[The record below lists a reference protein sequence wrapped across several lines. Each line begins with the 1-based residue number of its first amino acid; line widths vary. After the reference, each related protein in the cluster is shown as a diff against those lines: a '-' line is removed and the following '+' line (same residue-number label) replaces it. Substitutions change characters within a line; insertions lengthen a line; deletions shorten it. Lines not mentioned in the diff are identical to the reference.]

1 MAVFDLRQSAVIH
14 PIYRMPVRDIVKF
27 LILLAAIQLLAWL
40 APSLP
45 EFKGIPN
52 YLPLHTLLETVSI
65 VVSMMV
71 FAVGWNSHSHKLSGN
86 IVLLASVFFS
96 VAVLDFSHTVS
107 YLGMPDFISPNDA
120 QKQLNFWLSARF
132 IAAFVLLLI
141 AIRPWKPLKSDST
154 RYLIFTVF
162 ICFALLMNWAVVYH
176 QAWMPDT
183 FIPGKGLTAFKKSV
197 EYAIIVINIIT
208 AITLW
213 KKMREPQTFNVVLL
227 FAAVCT
233 LAMSEFFFTLYT
245 TMTGS
250 YNVLGHVYKV
260 IAYLFIY
267 RAIVV
272 ELIEEPYNQLAQAQN
287 KLSISLQASN
297 TGLWDWNLHTNQ
309 VFFSPEWKAQLG
321 YAPDELSNQLSTWEG
336 LLHPEDKELAISRV
350 NNYLSSDSKQ
360 YVSEF
365 RLRHRDGSYRW
376 ILARGEKQYDEKGR
390 MDLLV
395 GSHVDITERKN
406 AEAEIHNLAFF
417 DSLTR
422 LPNRRL
428 LIDRMHF
435 SLSNSLRSKQFG
447 AVLFLDMDKFKTI
460 NDTLGHD
467 FGDLLLIEVSERIQ
481 FCVRDSDTVA
491 RLGGDEFVVLLEGLD
506 GDADEASR
514 KAALIA
520 EKIRAA
526 LVQPYVLHG
535 HEQHSSPSIGV
546 CLFQGSEDS
555 VESILKH
562 ADIAMYQVKDAGR
575 NAVRFFD
582 MDMQSRV
589 EARAALESD
598 LRTAVIA
605 HQLALYYQI
614 QVDSEYRAIGVEA
627 LVRWNHVERG
637 MVSPLQFIP
646 VAEESSLIVDIG
658 DWVLDTACRQIHE
671 WAKHERTRHLS
682 MAVNVSARQFKERD
696 FIEKIESLLR
706 VYDIEASRLKLELT
720 ESVVLS
726 NLAEVIAKM
735 HALKGLG
742 VSLSLDDFGTGY
754 SSLSYLKQL
763 PLDQLKIDQS
773 FIRDLT
779 TDTNDAVMVQT
790 IIGLA
795 NNFRLN
801 LIAEGVET
809 EAQLEFLK
817 EHGCVAYQGYL
828 FSKPLPID
836 QLEKLLERY

>member
-1 MAVFDLRQSAVIH
+1 MIH
-14 PIYRMPVRDIVKF
+14 SVYRMPLLDVGKF

-40 APSLP
+40 VPSLP

-65 VVSMMV
+65 IVSMMV
-71 FAVGWNSHSHKLSGN
+71 FAVGWNSHSQKLSGN

-132 IAAFVLLLI
+132 IAAFVLLLV
-141 AIRPWKPLKSDST
+141 AIRPWKPLKSNTT
-154 RYLIFTVF
+154 RHLIFISF
-162 ICFALLMNWAVVYH
+162 ICFALFMNWAVVYH

-183 FIPGKGLTAFKKSV
+183 FIPGKGLTAFKKAV
-197 EYAIIVINIIT
+197 EYAIIVINIVT
-208 AITLW
+208 AIALW
-213 KKMREPQTFNVVLL
+213 KKMREPQSFNVVLL

-250 YNVLGHVYKV
+250 YNVLGHIYKV

-272 ELIEEPYNQLAQAQN
+272 ELIEEPYNQLAEAQK

-297 TGLWDWNLHTNQ
+297 TGLWDWDLDTHQ

-321 YAPDELSNQLSTWEG
+321 YAPEELPNQFATWEG
-336 LLHPEDKELAISRV
+336 LLHPEDKEFALSRV
-350 NNYLSSDSKQ
+350 NNYLASDSRQ

-390 MDLLV
+390 VELLV
-395 GSHVDITERKN
+395 GSHIDITERKN

-435 SLSNSLRSKQFG
+435 ALANSLRSKLYG

-467 FGDLLLIEVSERIQ
+467 YGDLLLIEVSERIL

-506 GDADEASR
+506 AEPEEASR

-520 EKIRAA
+520 EKIRVA
-526 LVQPYVLHG
+526 LVHSYVLHE

-546 CLFQGSEDS
+546 CIFQGVEDS
-555 VESILKH
+555 VESLLKH

-582 MDMQSRV
+582 MEMQSRV
-589 EARAALESD
+589 ETRAALESD
-598 LRTAVIA
+598 LRSAVVA
-605 HQLALYYQI
+605 QQLELHYQI
-614 QVDSEYRAIGVEA
+614 QVDFERRAIGVEA
-627 LVRWNHVERG
+627 LVRWPHTQRG
-637 MVSPLQFIP
+637 MVPPLQFIP

-658 DWVLDTACRQIHE
+658 DWVLDTACRQLHE
-671 WAKHERTRHLS
+671 WAKHDRTRHLS
-682 MAVNVSARQFKERD
+682 MAVNVSARQFKEHD
-696 FIEKIESLLR
+696 FVAKIESLLR
-706 VYDIEASRLKLELT
+706 VYEIEASLLKLELT

-726 NLAEVIAKM
+726 NVTDVIAKM

-763 PLDQLKIDQS
+763 PLDQIKIDQS
-773 FIRDLT
+773 FIHDLT
-779 TDTNDAVMVQT
+779 IDTNDAVMVQT

-795 NNFRLN
+795 DNFRLN

-809 EAQLEFLK
+809 EAQFRFLT
-817 EHGCVAYQGYL
+817 EHGCAAYQGYL
-828 FSKPLPID
+828 FSKPLPIEEF
-836 QLEKLLERY
+836 EKLLERY